1 MKHRLDAL
9 YCRYNRFD
17 LIHPD
22 PLEFLHQYPDPED
35 REIVGMIASAL
46 AYGRVGQ
53 ILKSVGSVLGI
64 MGPSPLEYVHNTSP
78 GDMAADL
85 SGFVHRFAR
94 GDHLVALLTG
104 IKRILLQ
111 EGSLQACFL
120 AGYRPGHHD
129 DALPAMIHL
138 ADRLT
143 DGGRLSPGHLMADPG
158 RGSACKR
165 LSLFLRWMVRCDQVD
180 PGGWQGFPAA
190 KLIVPL
196 DVHMHRV
203 CRQMG
208 LTRRNQADMRT
219 AREVT
224 CAFRRW
230 APEDP
235 VRYDFALT
243 RFGIRGE
250 ADAEGLFAALTVAAG
265 PEDDRP
271 EKSLFPATKGR
282 KPKKG
287 CNHI

>member
-1 MKHRLDAL
+1 MKNRLEAL
-9 YCRYNRFD
+9 YRRYNRFE

-22 PLEFLHQYPDPED
+22 PLAFLHQYPDSGD

-53 ILKSVGSVLGI
+53 ILKSVQSALSI
-64 MGPSPLEYVHNTSP
+64 MGPSPFEYVQKTSH
-78 GDMAADL
+78 GDMVVDF

-94 GDHLVALLTG
+94 GDHLAALLTG
-104 IKRILLQ
+104 MRRILSD
-111 EGSLQACFL
+111 EGSLQRCFL
-120 AGYRPGHHD
+120 AGYRPGCD

-138 ADRLT
+138 AHRLT
-143 DGGRLSPGHLMADPG
+143 DNGRLSPGHLVANPG

-203 CRQMG
+203 CRQLG

-224 CAFRRW
+224 AAFRRW
-230 APEDP
+230 APDDP

-243 RFGIRGE
+243 RFGIRGDGD
-250 ADAEGLFAALTVAAG
+250 ADGLFAALVAAAG
-265 PEDDRP
+265 SRE
-271 EKSLFPATKGR
+271 
-282 KPKKG
+282 
-287 CNHI
+287 